1 MALSAVLGTVFML
14 AGGYI
19 SEYGLSFTFLVQ
31 AARFASVMAVM
42 NIIIPKPVRS
52 RPTHIGEEKHS
63 AAAQMSFGQLI
74 SRYKDKVISVCVV
87 CFCAMACS
95 TLAGSTF
102 NSILAYD
109 YGYTSKTISQLGFV
123 MGLFAAAVTLVYN
136 FKLKGKMTASFTL
149 MTGASGMLV
158 SICIFTAMAY
168 GGFFLRG
175 ICVLAIYRCFTT
187 LLTPAYQG
195 LMSEIDENNRGK
207 LMSLVTLMESMGML
221 VGNFLSPKFAL
232 INKFAPYLYFIPLV
246 ILLFAGGCVCRKN
259 F

>member
-1 MALSAVLGTVFML
+1 MISAMTYRIYFTDTGNREKILAVNMALSAVLGTVFML

-52 RPTHIGEEKHS
+52 RPARGGEEKHS

-123 MGLFAAAVTLVYN
+123 MGL
-136 FKLKGKMTASFTL
+136 
-149 MTGASGMLV
+149 
-158 SICIFTAMAY
+158 
-168 GGFFLRG
+168 
-175 ICVLAIYRCFTT
+175 
-187 LLTPAYQG
+187 P
-195 LMSEIDENNRGK
+195 
-207 LMSLVTLMESMGML
+207 
-221 VGNFLSPKFAL
+221 
-232 INKFAPYLYFIPLV
+232 PL
-246 ILLFAGGCVCRKN
+246 
-259 F
+259 